1 MGVEIEESTAEGRT
15 VTRLT
20 DPRALRAYAH
30 PVRMTLMGLLRT
42 EGPLTAT
49 RAAELLGESSGTCSF
64 HLRQL
69 AKYGLVEEA
78 DGGTG
83 REKPW
88 RATTTS
94 TAWDPAG
101 GGTPEAAAAT
111 SLLNTVIA
119 ERYFEQLMRWL
130 EARPEQAGRVAGG
143 GPPRRPDPLGHR
155 GRARPISA
163 AGCLSWSMSTSS
175 GRSSPNCGR
184 RERARSPGYTW
195 LSRTTSGPGSADMV
209 PALLRERVFRRY
221 WSAST
226 ISMFGDQISGIALPL
241 AAVLVLHAGAAQMG
255 YLTALEWLPSLLFG
269 LPAGAWIDRRGRRRR
284 TMIAADLGRA
294 ALFASIPACYALH
307 VLTLPQL
314 YAVTFGA
321 GTLSILFNVSDAT
334 LFVSIVAPERYVDG
348 QSLIYGSRALS
359 FVGGPSIGG
368 VLVQALSAPVAVAVD
383 ALSFLGSAF
392 FLGRIRRAEPPTDD
406 GQGSVTAGA
415 RFIAGSALVRASLIA
430 VATINFFNL
439 MFAALYLLY
448 AVRVLHIKAGVV
460 GVLIGAAAVGALLGS
475 VVTKRIAARIGVGW
489 AYTAGCLLFTAPL
502 VLWPLAHGS
511 HWLVLAMLFAAEFG
525 SGFGV
530 MVLDISIGAIFA
542 AVIPDTL
549 RSRVTGA
556 FQAVNYGT
564 RPLGALLGGLLGS
577 AIGLRPALWVATL
590 GGMAG
595 FVLLLPTPLP
605 RYRLPA

>member
-1 MGVEIEESTAEGRT
+1 MV
-15 VTRLT
+15 
-20 DPRALRAYAH
+20 
-30 PVRMTLMGLLRT
+30 PVLLR
-42 EGPLTAT
+42 
-49 RAAELLGESSGTCSF
+49 
-64 HLRQL
+64 
-69 AKYGLVEEA
+69 
-78 DGGTG
+78 D
-83 REKPW
+83 
-88 RATTTS
+88 
-94 TAWDPAG
+94 
-101 GGTPEAAAAT
+101 
-111 SLLNTVIA
+111 
-119 ERYFEQLMRWL
+119 
-130 EARPEQAGRVAGG
+130 
-143 GPPRRPDPLGHR
+143 
-155 GRARPISA
+155 
-163 AGCLSWSMSTSS
+163 
-175 GRSSPNCGR
+175 
-184 RERARSPGYTW
+184 
-195 LSRTTSGPGSADMV
+195 
-209 PALLRERVFRRY
+209 RVFRRY

-226 ISMFGDQISGIALPL
+226 VSMLGDQISGVALPL
-241 AAVLVLHAGAAQMG
+241 AAVLVLRAGAAQMG

-269 LPAGAWIDRRGRRRR
+269 LPAGAWVDRRGRRRR

-294 ALFASIPACYALH
+294 ALFASIPVCYALH
-307 VLTLPQL
+307 VMTLPQL
-314 YAVTFGA
+314 YLVTFGA
-321 GTLSILFNVSDAT
+321 GMLSIVFNVSDAT

-368 VLVQALSAPVAVAVD
+368 VLVQALSAPVAVAAN

-392 FLGRIRRAEPPTDD
+392 FLGRIRPDEPPTDD
-406 GQGSVTAGA
+406 GRGSVTAGA

-475 VVTKRIAARIGVGW
+475 AVTKRIAARIGVGW

-502 VLWPLAHGS
+502 VLWPLAHGR
-511 HWLVLAMLFAAEFG
+511 HWLVLGMLFAAEFV

-577 AIGLRPALWVATL
+577 AIGLRPALWVAAL
-590 GGMAG
+590 GGVTG
-595 FVLLLPTPLP
+595 FALLLPTPLP